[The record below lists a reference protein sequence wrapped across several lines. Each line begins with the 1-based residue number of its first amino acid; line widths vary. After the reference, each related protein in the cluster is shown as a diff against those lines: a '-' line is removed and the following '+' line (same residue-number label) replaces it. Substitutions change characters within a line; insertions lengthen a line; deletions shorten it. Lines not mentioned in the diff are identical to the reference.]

1 MNSAGS
7 VGDDKSRSR
16 RRLILGS
23 LIIFFM
29 IVCCLSFAL
38 AARDYGM
45 SYIFFDP
52 ARLPYAAGA
61 VAAFA
66 TIVPLFVFARFT
78 IGYFVGFYFYTMV
91 LGYLW
96 LNCFSQFGYD
106 HRTAGASAALS
117 AVAFLLPALF
127 ITSPVKR
134 FFTLSDTAM
143 RRLLILILLFAIAIA
158 IVGASYNFRLIS
170 VDYIYDYR
178 EQLYFPALVNY
189 ATAATMSV
197 LLPYAFACLLL
208 RKQLWWAGAAL
219 LIAVSFY
226 PITLSKVALFT
237 PAWLVMFAILVKIS
251 EARTATILSLLLPVL
266 VGVVLFV
273 WFHEASTRYFNIVN
287 LRMVIAPSSA
297 MDFYNEYFTRHG
309 LTHFCQIWIL
319 RPIVPCSLDLPLS
332 VEMANNYGLGNMNA
346 SLFATEGIASVGVLF
361 APVSALICGFI
372 ISIGNRLSAGL
383 PPELVLISSAIL
395 PQILLNVPL
404 TTTLLTHG
412 AALLFLLWY
421 VTPRTMFEPA
431 ASQQVRCA
439 GPPGPR

>member
-1 MNSAGS
+1 MVGAGAAT
-7 VGDDKSRSR
+7 DDISQSRP
-16 RRLILGS
+16 RLVLGS

-38 AARDYGM
+38 AARDYDM
-45 SYIFFDP
+45 AYIFYDP
-52 ARLPYAAGA
+52 ARLHYAVGTA
-61 VAAFA
+61 AAFA
-66 TIVPLFVFARFT
+66 TIVPLFVFARFSF
-78 IGYFVGFYFYTMV
+78 GYFVGFYFYAMV
-91 LGYLW
+91 LGFLW
-96 LNCFSQFGYD
+96 LNCFSPFNYD
-106 HRTAGASAALS
+106 HRIAGASAAVAAL
-117 AVAFLLPALF
+117 AFLLPALF

-143 RRLLILILLFAIAIA
+143 QRLLISILLFAAAIA

-170 VDYIYDYR
+170 VDYIYGYR
-178 EQLYFPALVNY
+178 EQLYFPTIVNY

-197 LLPYAFACLLL
+197 LLPYAFASFLL

-219 LIAVSFY
+219 LIAISFY

-237 PAWLVMFAILVKIS
+237 PAWLVMLAILAKIS
-251 EARTATILSLLLPVL
+251 EARTATILSLLLPIL
-266 VGVVLFV
+266 VGTVLFV
-273 WFHEASTRYFNIVN
+273 WFHETSARYFNIVN
-287 LRMVIAPSSA
+287 FRMLIAPSSA

-309 LTHFCQIWIL
+309 VTHFCQIWIL
-319 RPIVPCSLDLPLS
+319 RPMVPCSLTVQLS

-361 APVSALICGFI
+361 APVSALVCGLI

-383 PPELVLISSAIL
+383 PAGFVMISSAIL

-404 TTTLLTHG
+404 ATTLLTHG

-421 VTPRTMFEPA
+421 ITPRAIFEGA
-431 ASQQVRCA
+431 ASK
-439 GPPGPR
+439 

>member
-1 MNSAGS
+1 MSGAGS
-7 VGDDKSRSR
+7 FTDDIPQSRP
-16 RRLILGS
+16 RLLLGS
-23 LIIFFM
+23 LIVFFM

-45 SYIFFDP
+45 AYIFYDP
-52 ARLPYAAGA
+52 ARLHYAAA
-61 VAAFA
+61 TAAAFA
-66 TIVPLFVFARFT
+66 TIVPLFVFARFSF
-78 IGYFVGFYFYTMV
+78 GYFVGFYFYTMI

-96 LNCFSQFGYD
+96 LNCFSPFNYD
-106 HRTAGASAALS
+106 HRIAGASAAFS
-117 AVAFLLPALF
+117 AIAFLLPALF
-127 ITSPVKR
+127 ITSPLKP
-134 FFTLSDTAM
+134 FFTLSARAM
-143 RRLLILILLFAIAIA
+143 QRLPILILAFAAATA

-170 VDYIYDYR
+170 VDHIYGYR
-178 EQLYFPALVNY
+178 EQLYFPTIVNY

-197 LLPYAFACLLL
+197 LLPYGFACFLL
-208 RKQLWWAGAAL
+208 RKQFWWAGATL
-219 LIAVSFY
+219 LIAISFY

-237 PAWLVMFAILVKIS
+237 PAWLVLLAILAKIS

-266 VGVVLFV
+266 AGTVLFV
-273 WFHEASTRYFNIVN
+273 CFHETSDRYFNIVN

-309 LTHFCQIWIL
+309 VTHFCQLWIL
-319 RPIVPCSLDLPLS
+319 RPIVPCSLHLPLS

-361 APVSALICGFI
+361 APVSAFVCGLI

-383 PPELVLISSAIL
+383 PAGFVLISSAIL

-404 TTTLLTHG
+404 ATTLLTHG

-421 VTPRTMFEPA
+421 ITPRATFGQR
-431 ASQQVRCA
+431 ASK
-439 GPPGPR
+439 

>member
-1 MNSAGS
+1 MIGADS
-7 VGDDKSRSR
+7 VTDDMSQSRSR
-16 RRLILGS
+16 LIHGS
-23 LIIFFM
+23 LIFFFM

-45 SYIFFDP
+45 AYIFYDP
-52 ARLPYAAGA
+52 ARLPYAVAT

-66 TIVPLFVFARFT
+66 TLVPLFVFARFT
-78 IGYFVGFYFYTMV
+78 FGYFVGFYFYIMI

-96 LNCFSQFGYD
+96 LNCFSPFNYD
-106 HRTAGASAALS
+106 HRIAGASAAVS
-117 AVAFLLPALF
+117 ALAFLLPALF
-127 ITSPVKR
+127 ITSPVKP

-143 RRLLILILLFAIAIA
+143 QRLPILILMFAAVIAV
-158 IVGASYNFRLIS
+158 VGASYNFRLIS
-170 VDYIYDYR
+170 VDHIYGYR
-178 EQLYFPALVNY
+178 EQLYFPTLVNY

-197 LLPYAFACLLL
+197 LLPYAFACFLL
-208 RKQLWWAGAAL
+208 RKQLWWAGATL
-219 LIAVSFY
+219 LIAVAFY

-266 VGVVLFV
+266 VGTVLFV
-273 WFHEASTRYFNIVN
+273 WFHEASARYFNIVN
-287 LRMVIAPSSA
+287 LRMIIAPSSA

-309 LTHFCQIWIL
+309 LTYFCQIWIL
-319 RPIVPCSLDLPLS
+319 RPVVPCSLDLPLG

-346 SLFATEGIASVGVLF
+346 SLFATEGIASVGVFF
-361 APVSALICGFI
+361 APVSALVCGLI

-383 PPELVLISSAIL
+383 PAGFVLISSAIL

-404 TTTLLTHG
+404 TITLMTHG

-421 VTPRTMFEPA
+421 ITPRTMFEQT
-431 ASQQVRCA
+431 ASNSIMAQTPQA
-439 GPPGPR
+439 D